1 MLDDNKHAERITLW
15 LTEREY
21 FDLCKQAGIED
32 RKQSEM
38 ARVFIRRSMY
48 GVIGANCPE
57 NNMANSRDPR
67 N

>member
-1 MLDDNKHAERITLW
+1 MPDDNKHDVRMTIW

-21 FDLCKQAGIED
+21 LDLCKQADIED

-38 ARVFIRRSMY
+38 ARVFVRRSMY
-48 GVIGANCPE
+48 GVIGANCSE
-57 NNMANSRDPR
+57 HNVANSGASR